1 MLIKNLI
8 LDMDGV
14 LWRGETP
21 MPGLVGFFATLKRLG
36 LGYALATNNA
46 SKTIAQYEEKLGRF
60 GVTVDPYYILTS
72 SEATASYVEQEMG
85 AETAVYIIGEDGLY
99 EAFGRR
105 GFPIVTMQEV
115 AGGATADLVVYGF
128 NRHLTYNELAQGTLL
143 VQRGARLIG
152 TNPDVTFPHES
163 GLMPGAG
170 ATQAF
175 LEAATGVAAT
185 VIGKPGRIMFEEA
198 LQRLGGTT
206 ADTAMVGDRLNTDIA
221 GGKAAGL
228 TTILVL
234 SGISTAAE
242 AANGMQP
249 DYIFANIGEL
259 ARHLEARQDGQFGI
273 CL

>member
-85 AETAVYIIGEDGLY
+85 AETAVYIIG
-99 EAFGRR
+99 FGRR
-105 GFPIVTMQEV
+105 GFPIVTTQEV

-242 AANGMQP
+242 ATNRMQP

-259 ARHLEARQDGQFGI
+259 ARHLEARQDGQCGI

>member
-21 MPGLVGFFATLKRLG
+21 MPGLVDFFATLDQLG
-36 LGYALATNNA
+36 MGYALATNNA

-60 GVTVDPYYILTS
+60 GVTADPYYILTS
-72 SEATASYVEQEMG
+72 SEATASYVERQMG
-85 AETAVYIIGEDGLY
+85 VETAVYIIGEDGLH
-99 EAFGRR
+99 EAFSRR
-105 GFPIVTMQEV
+105 GFPIITVQEA
-115 AGGATADLVVYGF
+115 AGGAVADVVVFGF
-128 NRHLTYNELAQGTLL
+128 NRHLTYNELALGTLL
-143 VQRGARLIG
+143 VLRGARLIG
-152 TNPDVTFPHES
+152 TNPDVTFPHEL
-163 GLMPGAG
+163 GVLPGAG

-185 VIGKPGRIMFEEA
+185 VIGKPGRILFEEA

-234 SGISTAAE
+234 SGISTVTE
-242 AANGMQP
+242 AANGIQP
-249 DYIFANIGEL
+249 DYIFADIGEL
-259 ARHLEARQDGQFGI
+259 ARYLEAGQNR
-273 CL
+273 